1 MLISDLNGNGKRFG
15 ARFAAVTFGFN
26 YDFYKEDFM
35 RSKTHNRF
43 AAVFLALAMLL
54 TSVSFS
60 AFTVGKKASAAAGG
74 TYTFVAGEATGDKV
88 FSKDKTAGQ
97 QVPLTD
103 YFTLYCNTGTA
114 LNDGDKSNTKDNA
127 GSKKDFDGEQL
138 TGRLNFGGKSEF
150 KADGNHVNLIK
161 FTTEAAATVTVW
173 AVRGEN
179 VSETKPM
186 RDVIIYDE
194 NGTKVDSTEDDTAFA
209 AKVKND
215 PCKVTLNV
223 GAAGTYYLGNTNGN
237 NYFFKV
243 EVAEKAAGPAVEY
256 KEYVLDAA
264 TDVEAAAAGTLTAP
278 GVITKAD
285 GFTFTAQ
292 YSAKSK
298 IENKDKSFNDGY
310 KGTRRINFGD
320 AASVSANSIKFT
332 TTGPAT
338 VRVWWAVGADGRQMT
353 VLDKDGK
360 AVYTSTGET
369 KKDAATRTTL
379 KLNEA
384 GDYYLGGSGGNNYIF
399 KVMVRYGNV
408 PLNDWSKIAAP
419 EITEAQDDG
428 AGNIVV
434 KVNAAVGEA
443 DAELL
448 TVTMYD
454 ETGNEVGS
462 NNTAADAVTHEV
474 KLTPKKSG
482 NYTFKAAITRGEDK
496 KESAVSA
503 PAAFVLP
510 LGKPIMSS
518 VTSKGNGKIGIVW
531 GAVAEAT
538 GYKIFRDGT
547 EVGTATETNFTDTGL
562 TVGTKYSYTVKA
574 VRGADEGPESAAMAT
589 TATEE
594 EQQVWSFV
602 RFGTSTD
609 DKNNGFEGA
618 ANDGKVTVFSEGG
631 KGKVQ
636 PGSNDGLA
644 FYYTALPTGKNFT
657 FRAKAHLE
665 NWVVNNGQE
674 GFGLLA
680 MDSVPDPSNGS
691 AAFWTNKY
699 MAVVSKMEYYW
710 DSEFNELTDDITL
723 GTKYTMNLGV
733 GVNAK
738 QGINAE
744 TLEKIKAND
753 SETIKAV
760 CGSQYT
766 LETSAV
772 GRDAGTYNL
781 VDCGEQTS
789 KGTNIAKLTDFIL
802 EIQKNN
808 TGYFITYYDEA
819 GNVIGQKK
827 FYDTNALSVMDKD
840 NVYVG
845 FFAARSMRASFSDI
859 SIKMTD
865 PANDPPAEERP
876 ATTVR
881 PNLSFKSASVA
892 NSTDYELRLFPN
904 TDGKAD
910 ISVNGKVVS
919 SGVELKGKDRKD
931 IMIKLTDGRVNKVSV
946 SFTATGASEP
956 VVKELNVR
964 LDNRYA
970 SLKTIYVSPEGTSKG
985 NGSPEKPL
993 DIQTAVNVARP
1004 GQTIAVIAGTY
1015 LMSAP
1020 VTIERGMDGTAEN
1033 PIRMIAVANPT
1044 ARAAE
1049 ERAIFDF
1056 QKQKGGFALGGDY
1069 WYIRGI
1075 DIANAGDGSAGIRI
1089 YGHNNTLDQ
1098 VNAYGNGKTGISIS
1112 TKESATDKKDIDWPS
1127 NNLILN
1133 CTSHNNAD
1141 VGYEDADGF
1150 EAKLTCGEGNVF
1162 DGCVAY
1168 NNADDGWDLYA
1179 RLSSGPI
1186 GAVTIQNC
1194 IAYGNGYLED
1204 GTNAGNGNGF
1214 KLGGDGIGVKHKII
1228 NSIAFNNKADG
1239 ITSNS
1244 NPNVIVENCTSYN
1257 NEKSNLNLYGKG
1269 ENTDFEVK
1277 GFISFKD
1284 SNIKSGLDVADQ
1296 FKAAGTQDAAKY
1308 QSEFNYF
1315 WNGTESA
1322 NSKGAK
1328 VAADIFQSLKFAG
1341 SVARNDN
1348 GTIKLDGFLEL
1359 SDKAP
1364 KGTGAVLSLTASKD
1378 IGEIKPDE
1386 KYPEISD
1393 NLPTGV
1399 SIPFAGATVAI
1410 LGAAVAIIMS
1420 KRKRG

>member
-60 AFTVGKKASAAAGG
+60 AFTVGKKASAAATETTHTLDVQAQYPDQGS
-74 TYTFVAGEATGDKV
+74 TDTTLSDATVIDK
-88 FSKDKTAGQ
+88 
-97 QVPLTD
+97 
-103 YFTLYCNTGTA
+103 YFTVSSGTKVQLKGATSYEALGDTGYSPTIRLSMGA
-114 LNDGDKSNTKDNA
+114 FDVSDLNKNSI
-127 GSKKDFDGEQL
+127 S
-138 TGRLNFGGKSEF
+138 
-150 KADGNHVNLIK
+150 
-161 FTTEAAATVTVW
+161 FTTKAAANVTVW
-173 AVRGEN
+173 WRVNTEGRQL
-179 VSETKPM
+179 
-186 RDVIIYDE
+186 VIS
-194 NGTKVDSTEDDTAFA
+194 DSTKILKTFDSGA
-209 AKVKND
+209 KND
-215 PCKVTLNV
+215 AKKDSYKLSE
-223 GAAGTYYLGNTNGN
+223 AGTYYIGNVQGSAASSGGN
-237 NYFFKV
+237 YIYKV
-243 EVAEKAAGPAVEY
+243 EVAE
-256 KEYVLDAA
+256 
-264 TDVEAAAAGTLTAP
+264 EAAVKAEAKVFDVSDSAVQAKIDGTTNK
-278 GVITKAD
+278 ISFD
-285 GFTFTAQ
+285 YFTLAVKDTN
-292 YSAKSK
+292 SAKVSSK
-298 IENKDKSFNDGY
+298 ELDFEGTKYSSYVQFGGAYQEK
-310 KGTRRINFGD
+310 KGERSLG
-320 AASVSANSIKFT
+320 FT
-332 TTGPAT
+332 TTESKAT
-338 VRVWWAVGADGRQMT
+338 VKIWWATGNAGRT
-353 VLDKDGK
+353 PAIYDNTATTIVKKSEVASEKDTGY
-360 AVYTSTGET
+360 VSTFGLE
-369 KKDAATRTTL
+369 A
-379 KLNEA
+379 A
-384 GDYYLGGSGGNNYIF
+384 GDYYIA
-399 KVMVRYGNV
+399 
-408 PLNDWSKIAAP
+408 SKDGDFFIYRVEVTEGVLPEVALTPWDDVAAP
-419 EITEAQDDG
+419 VLDTPTVSDG
-428 AGNIVV
+428 TISVSSTAD
-434 KVNAAVGEA
+434 VNTVGGEK
-443 DAELL
+443 LV
-448 TVTMYD
+448 VTMLKD
-454 ETGNEVGS
+454 GKEVESKTGYGKDPKF
-462 NNTAADAVTHEV
+462 TF
-474 KLTPKKSG
+474 TPSSSG
-482 NYTFKAAITRGEDK
+482 TYTFSATLSREGETSVK
-496 KESAVSA
+496 TSAEVSC
-503 PAAFVLP
+503 AFVLP
-510 LGKPIMSS
+510 LGKPTLSS

-574 VRGADEGPESAAMAT
+574 VRGKEEGPESAAMAT
-589 TATEE
+589 TATQE

-789 KGTNIAKLTDFIL
+789 KGTNIAKLTDFVL

-1075 DIANAGDGSAGIRI
+1075 DIANAGDSSAGIRI

>member
-26 YDFYKEDFM
+26 YDFYKEDIM
-35 RSKTHNRF
+35 KSKTQNRF

-60 AFTVGKKASAAAGG
+60 MFASVARAEEPAGG
-74 TYTFVAGEATGDKV
+74 TSADGVYVLNASDLTNVPNKPNGVYTDGQDPI
-88 FSKDKTAGQ
+88 TAG
-97 QVPLTD
+97 TKN
-103 YFTLYCNTGTA
+103 YFKIHV
-114 LNDGDKSNTKDNA
+114 DSNTRFDASSQSWEDGFA
-127 GSKKDFDGEQL
+127 GTQ
-138 TGRLNFGGKSEF
+138 RINFNGGIDTTSFSNSVE
-150 KADGNHVNLIK
+150 
-161 FTTEAAATVTVW
+161 FTTSNSATVTVW
-173 AVRGEN
+173 WRSG
-179 VSETKPM
+179 
-186 RDVIIYDE
+186 DVDRYVALFDQS
-194 NGTKVDSTEDDTAFA
+194 GK
-209 AKVKND
+209 
-215 PCKVTLNV
+215 
-223 GAAGTYYLGNTNGN
+223 
-237 NYFFKV
+237 
-243 EVAEKAAGPAVEY
+243 EVAKTDP
-256 KEYVLDAA
+256 A
-264 TDVEAAAAGTLTAP
+264 TDKNKTSLKNEFKITGAGKYYI
-278 GVITKAD
+278 GNV
-285 GFTFTAQ
+285 
-292 YSAKSK
+292 AKS
-298 IENKDKSFNDGY
+298 
-310 KGTRRINFGD
+310 
-320 AASVSANSIKFT
+320 
-332 TTGPAT
+332 
-338 VRVWWAVGADGRQMT
+338 
-353 VLDKDGK
+353 
-360 AVYTSTGET
+360 
-369 KKDAATRTTL
+369 
-379 KLNEA
+379 
-384 GDYYLGGSGGNNYIF
+384 NYIF
-399 KVMVRYGNV
+399 KVEVKEDVPKTYTLNASDLTNVPNKPNGVYTDGQDPVAAGTDNFFKIHVDSNTRFDASSQSWEDGFAGTQRINFNSGIDTSTFANSVEFTAASAGKVTVWWRSGDVDRYVALFDQSGKEIAKTDPTTDKNKTSLKNEFAIPAAGKYFIGNV
-408 PLNDWSKIAAP
+408 AKSNYLFKIEVTSGGGSVVRGDWADVAAP
-419 EITEAQDDG
+419 VITSVEQTAGKDEIVVSVTGDVSNNGGD
-428 AGNIVV
+428 VV
-434 KVNAAVGEA
+434 KVTMTDKDGNETIGRSS
-443 DAELL
+443 AEKTAH
-448 TVTMYD
+448 TVTFKD
-454 ETGNEVGS
+454 VP
-462 NNTAADAVTHEV
+462 A
-474 KLTPKKSG
+474 SG
-482 NYTFKAAITRGEDK
+482 TYTFKAALSRDGEEDK
-496 KESAVSA
+496 VATETKTVD
-503 PAAFVLP
+503 FVLT
-510 LGKPIMSS
+510 LKAPILSS

-574 VRGADEGPESAAMAT
+574 VRGKEEGPESAAMAT
-589 TATEE
+589 TATQE

-827 FYDTNALSVMDKD
+827 FYDTDALSVMDKD

-1133 CTSHNNAD
+1133 CTSHNNDD
-1141 VGYEDADGF
+1141 VGHEDADGF